1 MCTNAKTDSWL
12 VTTILGYQFVMDKL
26 YMEGMSSKVQ
36 LRRLPVSLM
45 CLLYDDFQLVDS
57 A

>member
-1 MCTNAKTDSWL
+1 MCTNTNTDSCL
-12 VTTILGYQFVMDKL
+12 VTTILWHQFMMDML

-57 A
+57 V

>member
-1 MCTNAKTDSWL
+1 MCTNTKTDSWL
-12 VTTILGYQFVMDKL
+12 VTNILWHQFMMDML

-36 LRRLPVSLM
+36 LRRLPASLK